1 MSGQGNVGV
10 PIKLL
15 FEAEG
20 MKVTVEM
27 KNGEIYRGLLL
38 SAEETMNMNLSDV
51 IRTGRT
57 GKISK
62 IPNVYLRGSGIR
74 FIALPELLK
83 NAPVFQKVTAM
94 KRKQEE
100 FQKQTK
106 QQAVGKR
113 KRGAE

>member
-1 MSGQGNVGV
+1 
-10 PIKLL
+10 
-15 FEAEG
+15 
-20 MKVTVEM
+20 M
-27 KNGEIYRGLLL
+27 KNGEIYRGLLI

-51 IRTGRT
+51 IRTARN

-74 FIALPELLK
+74 FIALPDLLK

-100 FQKQTK
+100 LQQQHK
-106 QQAVGKR
+106 QQQGGGMKR
-113 KRGAE
+113 KRGGE